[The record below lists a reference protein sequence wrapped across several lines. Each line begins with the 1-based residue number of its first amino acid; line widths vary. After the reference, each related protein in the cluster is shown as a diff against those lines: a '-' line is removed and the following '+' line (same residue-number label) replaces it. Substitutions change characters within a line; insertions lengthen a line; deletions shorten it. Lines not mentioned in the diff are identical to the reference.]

1 MRFRINNLRQNLEDH
16 ALPPEIFL
24 SRALKVD
31 PKALQNARIV
41 KKSVDSRDK
50 GDVHFVLTMEF
61 EGKIPSLAQ
70 HCPKGSRLEEVMSKP
85 YRPPRPQN
93 RETPV
98 VAGMGPAGLFAAL
111 LLAEQGLSPLVIERG
126 APVEERL
133 RMVEEF
139 WKGGSLDPDCNVQF
153 GEGGAG
159 AFSDGK
165 LNSGIS
171 DPRCRFVLETL
182 HAHGAPEEIL
192 YQARPHIGTDKLP
205 GVVRSIRN
213 RIQSLGGHVL
223 FHTKLEELFIDGG
236 TLRGI
241 RAGGQELEC
250 GCLILAVGHSA
261 RDTFLMLDRLGIP
274 MAPKPFS
281 IGLRIEHKQKM
292 IDRAQYGAFAG
303 HQALG
308 AAEYRLNLR
317 TKAGRGVYTFC
328 MCPGGDVVAA
338 ASEKGGVVTNGM
350 SRFAR
355 DGENANSALLVGV
368 EPSDYGMHPLSGVTF
383 QRHWEERAYALG
395 GGGYRAPAQ
404 LVGDLLRGVPSR
416 GPGTVLPSY
425 LPGVRY
431 TDLKDCLPGF
441 VLQALR
447 EALPLFGRKI
457 KGFANPDALLTGVE
471 TRSSSPLRILRD
483 AGCRS
488 PIRGLYPCG
497 EGAGYAGGILSA
509 AVDGLRCA
517 EAVMKGDAE

>member
-16 ALPPEIFL
+16 ALPPEQFL
-24 SRALKVD
+24 ARILKVDSRAL
-31 PKALQNARIV
+31 QNTRIV

-50 GDVHFVLTMEF
+50 RDVHFVLTMEF
-61 EGKIPSLAQ
+61 ETETKTPALY
-70 HCPKGSRLEEVMSKP
+70 CPKGSCLEEAEKKP
-85 YRPPRPQN
+85 YQPPSASHRKA
-93 RETPV
+93 PV
-98 VAGMGPAGLFAAL
+98 VVGMGPAGLFAAL
-111 LLAEQGLSPLVIERG
+111 LLAEQGLTPLVIERG
-126 APVEERL
+126 APVEERV
-133 RMVEEF
+133 RAVERF
-139 WKGGSLDPDCNVQF
+139 WQGCPLDPESNVQF

-171 DPRCRFVLETL
+171 DPRCRFVIETL

-192 YQARPHIGTDKLP
+192 YHARPHIGTDKLP
-205 GVVRSIRN
+205 GVVRSIRS

-223 FHTKLEELFIDGG
+223 FHTKLEELLVHGG
-236 TLRGI
+236 ALRGI
-241 RAGGQELEC
+241 RAGGQEYDC
-250 GCLILAVGHSA
+250 SCLILAIGHSA
-261 RDTFLMLDRLGIP
+261 RDTFSMLDRLGIP

-281 IGLRIEHKQKM
+281 IGLRIEHKQQM
-292 IDRAQYGAFAG
+292 IDRAQYGTFAG

-328 MCPGGDVVAA
+328 MCPGGEVVAA
-338 ASEKGGVVTNGM
+338 ASEKGGVVINGM

-368 EPSDYGMHPLSGVTF
+368 EPADYGDHPLSGVAF
-383 QRHWEERAYALG
+383 QRYWEERAYALG

-416 GPGTVLPSY
+416 GHGSVRPSY
-425 LPGVRY
+425 RPGVRY

-441 VLQALR
+441 VLQSLR
-447 EALPLFGRKI
+447 EALPLLGRKI
-457 KGFANPDALLTGVE
+457 KGFDIPDALLTGVE

-483 AGCRS
+483 AGCQS
-488 PIRGLYPCG
+488 PVRGLYPCG

-517 EAVMKGDAE
+517 EAVLEGDAP